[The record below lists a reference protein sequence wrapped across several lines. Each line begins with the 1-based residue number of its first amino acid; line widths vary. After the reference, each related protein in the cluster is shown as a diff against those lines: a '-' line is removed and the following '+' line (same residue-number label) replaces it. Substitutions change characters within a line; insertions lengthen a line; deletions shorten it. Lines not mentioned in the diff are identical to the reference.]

1 MGIVVVRDN
10 YLKEVITTMM
20 KKTMWV
26 SALCGVIVL
35 GGTYTAVSASG
46 TAEKSS
52 EQAVTAAAAA
62 NTKLIGKAKAKQIA
76 LGAQAGRVDS
86 VELEREHGAVY
97 YEVEIKQ
104 GLEEYDVY
112 IDAYTGTVL
121 HVVNDDLDDKNR
133 SQTTTAKEPVPSSSP
148 SSTTAAATSVKVTT
162 KEQAGTIAANYTNGT
177 VVKVEKDVDDGQVIY
192 EVDLTI
198 DGGKAE
204 VEIAASTGKVISV
217 DKDYYGHDEED
228 DDWYDND

>member
-1 MGIVVVRDN
+1 
-10 YLKEVITTMM
+10 MM
-20 KKTMWV
+20 KKTMWI

-46 TAEKSS
+46 TTANSNK
-52 EQAVTAAAAA
+52 QAVTAAAAA

-76 LGAQAGRVDS
+76 LGVQDGRVDS

-104 GLEEYDVY
+104 GLDEFDVY
-112 IDAYTGTVL
+112 IDAYEGTVL
-121 HVVNDDLDDKNR
+121 RVVNDDLDDDDDKNR
-133 SQTTTAKEPVPSSSP
+133 SQTTTAKETVPSSSP
-148 SSTTAAATSVKVTT
+148 SSNAAAASVKVTT

-177 VVKVEKDVDDGQVIY
+177 VVKVEKEVEDGQVIY

-204 VEIAASTGKVISV
+204 VEIVASTGKVISV
-217 DKDYYGHDEED
+217 DKDYYGHDDDDDDED